1 LGIGYWVLGI
11 GYWKLEIGN
20 WELSIGYWKLG
31 NNIKKKA
38 AENLSLQL
46 SKMLFT

>member
-1 LGIGYWVLGI
+1 LGI
-11 GYWKLEIGN
+11 GYWKLGIGY
-20 WELSIGYWKLG
+20 WKLGIEYWKLGIGYWKLG

-38 AENLSLQL
+38 AENFSLQL